1 MAYVKFPAAAL
12 FFALLAGGAIGQTQ
26 TDSQKQESTSGLDLK
41 AIDKSADPC
50 HNFYEYACG
59 AWIKDNPIPADESSW
74 GRFNELY
81 QRNQEILRGILED
94 AAKHHDR
101 SPLDQKIGSFYQSC
115 MNEPLIE
122 QRGTAPL
129 QAELER
135 ISKIATQAD
144 LLGEV
149 ARLHERQVG
158 VFFRFNS
165 TPDPKNAR
173 MMIGDLDQGG
183 LGLPERDFYLR
194 SDEKSQEIRKK
205 YVEHVAKMFELIGVS
220 PADAQKKAETVVS
233 IETDLA
239 KASLDVTTRRDPQKL
254 VHEMSKAE
262 LADLSPHFN
271 FMEFFARV
279 NAPEFS
285 KLNVDVPNF
294 IAGLNSLISAR
305 SMSDLQDY
313 LTWHYVNASARLLPK
328 SFVDANFDFYGKT
341 LTGVMA
347 LRPRWK
353 RCVAATDDELGEAL
367 GQKYVE
373 KTFGEEGKQRTL
385 ELVHQ
390 IERQMAKDLD
400 SVPWMSAETKQQALI
415 KLHAV
420 ANKIGYPD
428 KWRDYS
434 SIKILD
440 NDYFG
445 NWYRANEFES
455 KRERDKIGKP
465 ADRSE
470 WEMTPPTVNA
480 YYEPTENNI
489 NFPAGILQPP
499 FYSNSAT
506 DAVNYGAIG
515 VVIGHELTHGFDDQ
529 GRKFDADG
537 NLKDWWQ
544 ASDEQHFNKLADCF
558 VKEYGSFQ
566 AAPGV
571 YQNGKLT
578 LGENTADNGGI
589 RLAYMALMASLEK
602 EQESPSTKVDGY
614 TQPQQFF
621 LGFAQVWCANI
632 RPEFARLLAQTDP
645 HSLDEFRV
653 NGVVRNMPEFD
664 RAFGCKVG
672 DQMYI
677 APGKGCRVW

>member
-1 MAYVKFPAAAL
+1 M
-12 FFALLAGGAIGQTQ
+12 
-26 TDSQKQESTSGLDLK
+26 
-41 AIDKSADPC
+41 
-50 HNFYEYACG
+50 
-59 AWIKDNPIPADESSW
+59 
-74 GRFNELY
+74 
-81 QRNQEILRGILED
+81 
-94 AAKHHDR
+94 
-101 SPLDQKIGSFYQSC
+101 SP
-115 MNEPLIE
+115 
-122 QRGTAPL
+122 
-129 QAELER
+129 AELN
-135 ISKIATQAD
+135 
-144 LLGEV
+144 G
-149 ARLHERQVG
+149 
-158 VFFRFNS
+158 
-165 TPDPKNAR
+165 
-173 MMIGDLDQGG
+173 
-183 LGLPERDFYLR
+183 
-194 SDEKSQEIRKK
+194 
-205 YVEHVAKMFELIGVS
+205 
-220 PADAQKKAETVVS
+220 
-233 IETDLA
+233 
-239 KASLDVTTRRDPQKL
+239 
-254 VHEMSKAE
+254 
-262 LADLSPHFN
+262 LSPHFN
-271 FMEFFARV
+271 FTEFFARV
-279 NAPEFS
+279 NTPEFS

-294 IAGLNSLISAR
+294 IKGFNNLISSR

-373 KTFGEEGKQRTL
+373 KTFGEQGKQRTL
-385 ELVHQ
+385 EMVHD

-400 SVPWMSAETKQQALI
+400 SVPWMTSKTKQQALV

-434 SIKILD
+434 SVKIVD
-440 NDYFG
+440 DDYFG

-465 ADRSE
+465 VDRAE

-499 FYSNSAT
+499 FYSNSAS

-515 VVIGHELTHGFDDQ
+515 AVIGHELTHAFDDQ

-589 RLAYMALMASLEK
+589 RLAYMALMAALEK
-602 EQESPSTKVDGY
+602 GDQSLSKKVDGY
-614 TQPQQFF
+614 TPQQQFF

-664 RAFGCKVG
+664 QAFGCKAG
-672 DQMYI
+672 DQMYV
-677 APGKGCRVW
+677 APGQGCRVW

>member
-1 MAYVKFPAAAL
+1 MAYVKSPAAL
-12 FFALLAGGAIGQTQ
+12 VCLLLAGAVLGQTQ
-26 TDSQKQESTSGLDLK
+26 TDTQKPESKSGLDLK

-50 HNFYEYACG
+50 HNFYQYACG
-59 AWIKDNPIPADESSW
+59 AWIKNNPIPPDESSW

-94 AAKHHDR
+94 SVKHQDR
-101 SPLDQKIGSFYQSC
+101 SPLDQKIGGFYQSC
-115 MNEPLIE
+115 MDEPLIE
-122 QRGTAPL
+122 KRGTSPL

-135 ISKIATQAD
+135 ISKIANQAD
-144 LLGEV
+144 LLDEV

-158 VFFRFNS
+158 VFFDFTS

-173 MMIGDLDQGG
+173 IVIADLDQGG

-194 SDEKSQEIRKK
+194 TDEKSQEIRKK
-205 YVEHVAKMFELIGVS
+205 YVQHVAKMFELIGVS
-220 PADAQKKAETVVS
+220 PADAQKKASTVMS

-254 VHEMSKAE
+254 VHEMSKDE
-262 LADLSPHFN
+262 LADLSPRFN
-271 FMEFFARV
+271 FTEFFARV
-279 NAPEFS
+279 NSPEFS
-285 KLNVDVPNF
+285 KLNVKVPNF
-294 IAGLNSLISAR
+294 IKGLNSLISAR

-313 LTWHYVNASARLLPK
+313 LAWHYVNESARLLPET
-328 SFVDANFDFYGKT
+328 FVNENFDFYGKT
-341 LTGVMA
+341 LTGVTE

-367 GQKYVE
+367 GRKYVE
-373 KTFGEEGKQRTL
+373 KTFGEQGKQRTL
-385 ELVHQ
+385 ELVHE

-400 SVPWMSAETKQQALI
+400 SVPWMSSETKKQALI

-420 ANKIGYPD
+420 ANKIGFPD

-434 SIKILD
+434 SVEILAD
-440 NDYFG
+440 DYFG

-465 ADRSE
+465 VDRGE

-499 FYSNSAT
+499 FYSNHAT

-529 GRKFDADG
+529 GRQFDADG

-544 ASDEQHFNKLADCF
+544 GSDEERFNKLAECF
-558 VKEYGSFQ
+558 VKEYGGFQ

-589 RLAYMALMASLEK
+589 RLAYMALIAALEK

-614 TQPQQFF
+614 SQPQQFF

-664 RAFGCKVG
+664 QAFGCKAG
-672 DQMYI
+672 DQMYVE
-677 APGKGCRVW
+677 PGKGCRVW

>member
-1 MAYVKFPAAAL
+1 VA
-12 FFALLAGGAIGQTQ
+12 
-26 TDSQKQESTSGLDLK
+26 DSQKQESKSGLDIR

-50 HNFYEYACG
+50 HNFYQYACG
-59 AWIKDNPIPADESSW
+59 AWIKNNPIPADESSW

-94 AAKHHDR
+94 SAKHQDR
-101 SPLDQKIGSFYQSC
+101 SPLDQKIGGFYQSC

-135 ISKIATQAD
+135 ISKINNQQE
-144 LLGEV
+144 LLDEV
-149 ARLHERQVG
+149 ARLHRLQVG

-165 TPDPKNAR
+165 SPDPKNAR
-173 MMIGDLDQGG
+173 MEIADLDQGG

-194 SDEKSQEIRKK
+194 TDEKSQEIRSK
-205 YVEHVAKMFELIGVS
+205 YVQHVAKMFELIGVS
-220 PADAQKKAETVVS
+220 PADAQKKADTVMAM
-233 IETDLA
+233 ETDLA

-254 VHEMSKAE
+254 VHEMSPAE
-262 LADLSPHFN
+262 LNDLSPHFN
-271 FMEFFARV
+271 FTEFFARV
-279 NAPEFS
+279 NTPEFS

-294 IAGLNSLISAR
+294 IKGFNSLISSR

-367 GQKYVE
+367 GKKYVE
-373 KTFGEEGKQRTL
+373 KTFGEQGKQRTL
-385 ELVHQ
+385 EMVHD

-400 SVPWMSAETKQQALI
+400 SVPWMTSKTKQQALV

-434 SIKILD
+434 SVKIAD
-440 NDYFG
+440 DDYFG

-465 ADRSE
+465 VDRAE

-499 FYSNSAT
+499 FYSNSAS

-515 VVIGHELTHGFDDQ
+515 AVIGHELTHAFDDQ

-571 YQNGKLT
+571 YENGKLT

-589 RLAYMALMASLEK
+589 RLAYMALMAALEK
-602 EQESPSTKVDGY
+602 GDQSLSKKVDGY
-614 TQPQQFF
+614 TPQQQFF

-664 RAFGCKVG
+664 QAFGCKEG

-677 APGKGCRVW
+677 APGQGCRVW

>member
-1 MAYVKFPAAAL
+1 
-12 FFALLAGGAIGQTQ
+12 
-26 TDSQKQESTSGLDLK
+26 
-41 AIDKSADPC
+41 
-50 HNFYEYACG
+50 
-59 AWIKDNPIPADESSW
+59 
-74 GRFNELY
+74 
-81 QRNQEILRGILED
+81 
-94 AAKHHDR
+94 
-101 SPLDQKIGSFYQSC
+101 
-115 MNEPLIE
+115 
-122 QRGTAPL
+122 
-129 QAELER
+129 
-135 ISKIATQAD
+135 
-144 LLGEV
+144 
-149 ARLHERQVG
+149 
-158 VFFRFNS
+158 
-165 TPDPKNAR
+165 
-173 MMIGDLDQGG
+173 
-183 LGLPERDFYLR
+183 
-194 SDEKSQEIRKK
+194 
-205 YVEHVAKMFELIGVS
+205 
-220 PADAQKKAETVVS
+220 
-233 IETDLA
+233 
-239 KASLDVTTRRDPQKL
+239 
-254 VHEMSKAE
+254 MSKAE
-262 LADLSPHFN
+262 LGQLSPHFN
-271 FMEFFARV
+271 FTEFFARV
-279 NAPEFS
+279 NTPEFS

-294 IAGLNSLISAR
+294 IKGFNSLLSSR
-305 SMSDLQDY
+305 SMNDLQDY
-313 LTWHYVNASARLLPK
+313 ITWHYVSASARLLPK
-328 SFVDANFDFYGKT
+328 AFVDENFNFYGKT

-353 RCVAATDDELGEAL
+353 RCVSATDDELGEAL
-367 GQKYVE
+367 GKKYVE
-373 KTFGEEGKQRTL
+373 KTFGEQGKRRTL
-385 ELVHQ
+385 EMVHD

-400 SVPWMSAETKQQALI
+400 SLTWMSPETTKQALV

-434 SIKILD
+434 SVKIVD
-440 NDYFG
+440 DDYFG

-455 KRERDKIGKP
+455 KRERDKVGKP
-465 ADRSE
+465 VDRSE

-499 FYSNSAT
+499 FYSNSAS

-544 ASDEQHFNKLADCF
+544 ASDEAHFNKLADCF
-558 VKEYGSFQ
+558 VKEYGSFE

-589 RLAYMALMASLEK
+589 RLAYMALLAALEK
-602 EQESPSTKVDGY
+602 EQGSLPKKVDGY
-614 TQPQQFF
+614 TPQQQFF

-664 RAFGCKVG
+664 QAFGCKAG
-672 DQMYI
+672 DQMYV
-677 APGKGCRVW
+677 APGQGCRVW

>member
-1 MAYVKFPAAAL
+1 MKFPAAAL

-26 TDSQKQESTSGLDLK
+26 RDSQKQESKSGLDLK

-50 HNFYEYACG
+50 QNFYEYACG

-94 AAKHHDR
+94 AAKHQER
-101 SPLDQKIGSFYQSC
+101 SPLDQKIGGFYQSC

-122 QRGTAPL
+122 QKGTAPL

-135 ISKIATQAD
+135 ISKIGNQAD
-144 LLGEV
+144 LLDEV

-205 YVEHVAKMFELIGVS
+205 YVEHVGKMFELIGVS
-220 PADAQKKAETVVS
+220 PADARKKAETVMS

-262 LADLSPHFN
+262 LAGLSPHFN
-271 FMEFFARV
+271 FTQFFARV

-294 IAGLNSLISAR
+294 ITSLNSLISAR

-341 LTGVMA
+341 LTGRMA

-373 KTFGEEGKQRTL
+373 KTFGEQGKQRTL

-400 SVPWMSAETKQQALI
+400 SVSWMSAETKQQALI

-434 SIKILD
+434 SVKILD

-515 VVIGHELTHGFDDQ
+515 VVIGHELTHAFDDQ

-578 LGENTADNGGI
+578 LGENAADNGGI

-602 EQESPSTKVDGY
+602 AQESPSTKVDGY

-664 RAFGCKVG
+664 RAFGCNAG
-672 DQMYI
+672 NQMYI